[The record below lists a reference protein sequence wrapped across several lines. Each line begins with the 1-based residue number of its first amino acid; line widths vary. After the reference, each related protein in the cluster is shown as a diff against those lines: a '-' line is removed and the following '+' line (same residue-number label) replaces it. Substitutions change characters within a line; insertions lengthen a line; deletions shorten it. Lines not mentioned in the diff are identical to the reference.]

1 MRRTATALLAFL
13 FLAACEDEQAASK
26 KKPVSG
32 KAQLSLDLVE
42 MSYAVKDGL
51 HTYSH
56 NRQFTESG
64 GVGVDIKRGKVCV
77 LNGERC
83 VDALVAY
90 RVDASGTL
98 LQQGHHVATPNA
110 KDTITLHYWAEDD
123 AGNAFELH
131 KVLKTD
137 GEKVVVE

>member
-1 MRRTATALLAFL
+1 MCSSDLLLLAG
-13 FLAACEDEQAASK
+13 CEDEQAAGEK
-26 KKPVSG
+26 KAASG
-32 KAQLSLDLVE
+32 KAQLAFEMID

-56 NRQFTESG
+56 NRQFTETG

-77 LNGERC
+77 LNGEKC

-98 LQQGHHVATPNA
+98 VQKGHHVATPNA
-110 KDTITLHYWAEDD
+110 QDTITLHYWAEDD
-123 AGNAFELH
+123 AGNKFEFR
-131 KVLKTD
+131 KTLKTD
-137 GEKVVVE
+137 GEKVVFE

>member
-1 MRRTATALLAFL
+1 MRRAATVLFALL
-13 FLAACEDEQAASK
+13 FLAACEEEQAAGGGK
-26 KKPVSG
+26 NATG
-32 KAQLSLDLVE
+32 KAQLALELVE
-42 MSYAVKDGL
+42 MSYALKDGL

-90 RVDASGTL
+90 RVDASATL
-98 LQQGHHVATPNA
+98 LQKGHHVASPNA

-123 AGNAFELH
+123 AGNKFELH
-131 KVLKTD
+131 KAFKTD
-137 GEKVVVE
+137 GEKITAE

>member
-1 MRRTATALLAFL
+1 MHRAATAFFALL
-13 FLAACEDEQAASK
+13 FLAACEEDQTA
-26 KKPVSG
+26 SG
-32 KAQLSLDLVE
+32 KRNATGKAALALELVE
-42 MSYAVKDGL
+42 MSYALKDGL

-56 NRQFTESG
+56 NRQFTETG

-90 RVDASGTL
+90 RVEASATL
-98 LQQGHHVATPNA
+98 LQRGHHVATPNA

-123 AGNAFELH
+123 AGNKFELH
-131 KVLKTD
+131 KILKTD
-137 GEKVVVE
+137 GEKVVAE